1 MQENLLPCRMITETA
16 ILHLQKD
23 TAFRRILE
31 TTSLAELEPS
41 RNVYFALLN
50 SIVSQQL
57 SGKVATVI
65 FNRFCA
71 LFPEQYPHPGLL
83 SDIDHALLRDVG
95 LSNQKANYLRNVAL
109 FAQEHQLENHA
120 WDNKTDTEIITL
132 LTQVKGVGQWTVEM
146 ILIFTLQRPDIFPVD
161 DLGIQQAM
169 IRLFSLSET
178 GKDLKKRMLE
188 LSEPWRPHRS
198 LATRFLWRWKDSNP

>member
-1 MQENLLPCRMITETA
+1 MISSPA

-23 TAFRRILE
+23 PEFSRIIE
-31 TTSLAELEPS
+31 TTTLPELSLS
-41 RNVYFALLN
+41 GDVYFHLLN

-71 LFPEQYPHPGLL
+71 LFPEQYPHADLL
-83 SDIDHALLRDVG
+83 IALDQEQLRSVG
-95 LSNQKANYLRNVAL
+95 LSNQKAGYLRNVAL
-109 FAQEHQLENHA
+109 YAKERNLEQ
-120 WDNKTDTEIITL
+120 TDWNTHSDKEIIEEL
-132 LTQVKGVGQWTVEM
+132 SSIKGVGQWTVEM
-146 ILIFTLQRPDIFPVD
+146 ILIFTLGRPDVFPID

-169 IRLFSLSET
+169 IKLYSIEET
-178 GKDLKKRMLE
+178 GRLLKKRMLE

-198 LATRFLWRWKDSNP
+198 LATRYLWRWKDTVL